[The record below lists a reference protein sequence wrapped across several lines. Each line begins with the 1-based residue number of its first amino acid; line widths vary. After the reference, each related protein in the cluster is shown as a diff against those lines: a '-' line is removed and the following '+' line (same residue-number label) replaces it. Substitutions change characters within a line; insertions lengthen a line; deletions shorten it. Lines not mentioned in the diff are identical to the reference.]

1 MKKSKLFLIAS
12 TVALLSQGNVLAAD
26 GIYEL
31 NPVVV
36 TAERKE
42 KIDLETPSTV
52 KIITQKEIQNKEY
65 QLYLIQ
71 I

>member
-31 NPVVV
+31 
-36 TAERKE
+36 RLSMY
-42 KIDLETPSTV
+42 DLF
-52 KIITQKEIQNKEY
+52 
-65 QLYLIQ
+65 L
-71 I
+71 

>member
-36 TAERKE
+36 TAERK
-42 KIDLETPSTV
+42 
-52 KIITQKEIQNKEY
+52 N
-65 QLYLIQ
+65 
-71 I
+71 